1 MYNKSAV
8 KITVLTII
16 SAASMSVLS
25 AGIEPTRDDLITAIK
40 EEVADRLDN
49 ALMAEKIYPGVQNS
63 SGQLFKG
70 CILWKYIE
78 LVDFTVTDKI
88 LGSEIAQ
95 YKLKPKFK
103 WTASPA
109 EIRTK
114 DRCSSM
120 ENDVLGMPVKGGPAG
135 DPFYANPT
143 KYLMIK
149 TDKGWRLAN

>member
-1 MYNKSAV
+1 MNSKLVV
-8 KITVLTII
+8 KITSLITM
-16 SAASMSVLS
+16 SAVSMSVLG
-25 AGIEPTRDDLITAIK
+25 AGQEPTRDDLIAAIK

-49 ALMAEKIYPGVQNS
+49 ALMAEKIYPGGYNS
-63 SGQLFKG
+63 NGQLFKR

-78 LVDFTVTDKI
+78 LVDFTVADKI

-103 WTASPA
+103 WTASLE

-135 DPFYANPT
+135 DPYYANPI

-149 TDKGWRLAN
+149 TDKGWRSV